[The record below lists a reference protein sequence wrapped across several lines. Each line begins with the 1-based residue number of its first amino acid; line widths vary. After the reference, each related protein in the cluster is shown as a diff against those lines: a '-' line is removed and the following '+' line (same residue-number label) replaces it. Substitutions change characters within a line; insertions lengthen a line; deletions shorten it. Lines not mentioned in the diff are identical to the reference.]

1 MIGQADTD
9 DSLSLSLEVFSKQ
22 MFILGFKY
30 KKSVKHTCQL
40 MNFSLGH
47 SKMATYVTRK
57 GMIDDLI
64 HIDYI

>member
-9 DSLSLSLEVFSKQ
+9 DSLSLSVEVFSKQ

-30 KKSVKHTCQL
+30 KKSVKRTCQL
-40 MNFSLGH
+40 MNFSLGQT
-47 SKMATYVTRK
+47 KMATYVTRK